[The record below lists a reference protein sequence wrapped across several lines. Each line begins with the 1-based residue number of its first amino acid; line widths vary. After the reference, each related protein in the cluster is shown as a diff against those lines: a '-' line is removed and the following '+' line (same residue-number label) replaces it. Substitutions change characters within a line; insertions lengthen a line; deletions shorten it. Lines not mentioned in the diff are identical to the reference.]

1 MQNIVIEY
9 KQSGVFMKKLLA
21 LCLFS
26 LGALQVFSGDVRL
39 ELAGPQ
45 RPLISAGT
53 GSKKIEVAVS
63 GRLEGVKLHIIA
75 REYAVK
81 KILARSV
88 PVTAKPKTEITIPLK
103 QVGFYELT
111 VIATESGKELERKT
125 VNYAVVPEPDYD
137 RPEEMGTCIHFAFSG
152 KGIRGHFPYTFELLK
167 LAGFTRIRDDLAWES
182 IEKKPGKY
190 EIPERLERMINTVPE
205 YGIKPLLVTGYNNG
219 KAYPGKFKKSFPTT
233 REMREAFGNAVAY
246 AVQYFGSRVTE
257 WEIWNEPNSAH
268 PVNDYLPLLKTVY
281 PKIKAANPEATVISC
296 GGGGA
301 GGGPGGAMILPIA
314 NADGLRFMD
323 GFSIHPYMSPGYDP
337 DFGYSAKGSPIPR
350 VSVPHFMEHLHRN
363 FSRRKKRPDG
373 ISPKLY
379 VTEVGWYVQ
388 HPGERQ
394 ATCTELVQAAY
405 FARLYLLG
413 RAASNGA
420 VPIYWYDFQNDGTD
434 PLEREHNFGLIRW
447 DFSPKPAYQA
457 AAVVASM
464 LQNRPF
470 VKAIRDNVTV
480 SPADRNR
487 DLLRSGI
494 VKLYLY
500 GQDNDRML
508 AAWTAQGDPQIW
520 NRKCKVTF
528 TLPFPYESATLTDWS
543 GKNLPMPEK
552 LDGNRIELEL
562 DFLPKYITQK

>member
-1 MQNIVIEY
+1 
-9 KQSGVFMKKLLA
+9 MKKLLA

-26 LGALQVFSGDVRL
+26 LGALQVVSGDVRL

-63 GRLEGVKLHIIA
+63 GRLEGVKLHIIV

-190 EIPERLERMINTVPE
+190 EIPERLEQMINTVPE

-233 REMREAFGNAVAY
+233 GEMREAFGNAVAY

-363 FSRRKKRPDG
+363 FSRRKKTSRRYFPETVRYG
-373 ISPKLY
+373 S
-379 VTEVGWYVQ
+379 
-388 HPGERQ
+388 R
-394 ATCTELVQAAY
+394 LVRSAS
-405 FARLYLLG
+405 G
-413 RAASNGA
+413 RAAGDL
-420 VPIYWYDFQNDGTD
+420 YGTCAGGILRPSLSAGQGRKQRSGSHLLVRFSERRNRSVGTGTQFRID
-434 PLEREHNFGLIRW
+434 PLGFFTETGISGGGSRRFHAA
-447 DFSPKPAYQA
+447 KPS
-457 AAVVASM
+457 VCKS
-464 LQNRPF
+464 
-470 VKAIRDNVTV
+470 
-480 SPADRNR
+480 
-487 DLLRSGI
+487 
-494 VKLYLY
+494 
-500 GQDNDRML
+500 
-508 AAWTAQGDPQIW
+508 DP
-520 NRKCKVTF
+520 
-528 TLPFPYESATLTDWS
+528 
-543 GKNLPMPEK
+543 
-552 LDGNRIELEL
+552 
-562 DFLPKYITQK
+562 

>member
-1 MQNIVIEY
+1 
-9 KQSGVFMKKLLA
+9 MKKLLT

-26 LGALQVFSGDVRL
+26 LGALQIFSGEIRL

-53 GSKKIEVAVS
+53 GNKKIEAVVS
-63 GRLEGVKLHIIA
+63 GDLKGVKLHIIA
-75 REYAVK
+75 REYAGK
-81 KILARSV
+81 KTSARST

-103 QVGFYELT
+103 QIGFYELT
-111 VIATESGKELERKT
+111 IIATKGDKELERKT
-125 VNYAVVPEPDYD
+125 VNYAVVPTPDYD
-137 RPEEMGTCIHFAFSG
+137 RPKEMGTCTHFAFSG

-182 IEKKPGKY
+182 IEKKPGEYK
-190 EIPERLERMINTVPE
+190 IPERLERMINTLPE

-233 REMREAFGNAVAY
+233 QDMREAFGNAVAY
-246 AVQYFGSRVTE
+246 AVEYFGNRVTE

-268 PVNDYLPLLKTVY
+268 PVKDYLPLLKTVY
-281 PKIKAANPEATVISC
+281 PKIKAANPEAKVISC

-301 GGGPGGAMILPIA
+301 GGGPGGAMILPITA
-314 NADGLRFMD
+314 AGGLQFMD
-323 GFSIHPYMSPGYDP
+323 GFSIHPYMAPGFDP
-337 DFGYSAKGSPIPR
+337 DFGYAAKGSPIPR
-350 VSVPHFMEHLHRN
+350 VSVPVFMNHLYKN
-363 FSRRKKRPDG
+363 FTCRRTLPDG
-373 ISPKLY
+373 RHPVMY

-388 HPGERQ
+388 HPGGRQ
-394 ATCTELVQAAY
+394 APCTELVQAAY

-420 VPIYWYDFQNDGTD
+420 VPIYWYDFQNDGID
-434 PLEREHNFGLIRW
+434 PAESEHNFGLIRW

-464 LQNRPF
+464 LRNRPF
-470 VKAIRDNVTV
+470 AKAIRENVTA
-480 SPADRNR
+480 SPAEQNR
-487 DLLRSGI
+487 DLIRSGI

-500 GQDNDRML
+500 GKDSDRML

-528 TLPFPYESATLTDWS
+528 TLPFPYESAELTDWS
-543 GKNLPMPEK
+543 GKQLSMPKK